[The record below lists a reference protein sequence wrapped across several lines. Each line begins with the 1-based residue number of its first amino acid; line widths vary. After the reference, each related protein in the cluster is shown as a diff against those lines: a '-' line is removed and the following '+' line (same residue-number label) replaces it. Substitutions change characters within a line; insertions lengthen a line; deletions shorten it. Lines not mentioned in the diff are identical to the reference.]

1 MKEPKPLLI
10 LCGLS
15 GSGKTFSSKLLQE
28 QFPNYKIVGPGY
40 LRQQLHITQYSR
52 KDTPR
57 LLAKVI
63 ELIEENHAQGYGSM
77 VDANLKSVDIR
88 EFFYDTA
95 KQLGEEVIV
104 LEHHCSDKTA
114 KERMQQREQKH
125 AAENPKNPLVHEN
138 QKKIWQDTLLDL
150 SLAEHQHVSLI
161 RFDTE
166 KKQCQIM
173 RKNGTVSEVIAKII
187 TLLAPEGNSLFQKL

>member
-15 GSGKTFSSKLLQE
+15 GSGKTHSSKLLQE
-28 QFPNYKIVGPGY
+28 QFPHYKVFGPGH
-40 LRQQLHITQYSR
+40 LRQQLNITQYSR

-63 ELIEENHAQGYGSM
+63 ELIEQNHAQGYGSM

-114 KERMQQREQKH
+114 QERMQQREQKY
-125 AAENPKNPLVHEN
+125 AAENPKNPAVHEN

-150 SLAEHQHVSLI
+150 SLDEHSHVSLL

-166 KKQCQIM
+166 KKQYQIL
-173 RKNGTVSEVIAKII
+173 RKNEEVSK
-187 TLLAPEGNSLFQKL
+187 F

>member
-1 MKEPKPLLI
+1 MKEQKPLLI

-15 GSGKTFSSKLLQE
+15 GSGKTYSSQLLLE
-28 QFPNYKIVGPGY
+28 HFPHYKIVGPGY
-40 LRQQLHITQYSR
+40 LRQELKITHYSR

-63 ELIEENHAQGYGSM
+63 ELIEQNHAEGYSSM

-88 EFFYDTA
+88 EFFYDAA
-95 KQLGEEVIV
+95 KHLGEEVIV

-114 KERMQQREQKH
+114 QERMQQREQKH
-125 AAENPKNPLVHEN
+125 AAENPKSPAVHEN

-150 SLAEHQHVSLI
+150 NLEENKHVSVI
-161 RFDTE
+161 RFDTD
-166 KKQCQIM
+166 KKQCLIL
-173 RKNGTVSEVIAKII
+173 RKNEAVSALVEEIVGV
-187 TLLAPEGNSLFQKL
+187 LLKNK